1 MFEYFCIQIYI
12 FVFVYNILV
21 VCLSTVVLSV
31 RIGRELKEE
40 VERMGIDVRSV
51 VERALREEVLRRRRE
66 RFRKIL
72 ENALKDMD
80 ISVEEWVRAVK
91 ESRRGRY

>member
-1 MFEYFCIQIYI
+1 M
-12 FVFVYNILV
+12 
-21 VCLSTVVLSV
+21 STVVLSV

-40 VERMGIDVRSV
+40 VERLGIDVRSV
-51 VERALREEVLRRRRE
+51 VERALREEVLKKRRE

-80 ISVEEWVRAVK
+80 ISVEEWVRVVR

>member
-1 MFEYFCIQIYI
+1 M
-12 FVFVYNILV
+12 
-21 VCLSTVVLSV
+21 STVVLSV

-40 VERMGIDVRSV
+40 VERLGIDVRSV
-51 VERALREEVLRRRRE
+51 VERALREEVLKKRRE

-80 ISVEEWVRAVK
+80 ISVEEWVRAVR
-91 ESRRGRY
+91 ESRMGRY

>member
-1 MFEYFCIQIYI
+1 MN
-12 FVFVYNILV
+12 V
-21 VCLSTVVLSV
+21 LSTVVLSV
-31 RIGRELKEE
+31 RIRRELKEE
-40 VERMGIDVRSV
+40 VERMGIDVRGV

-80 ISVEEWVRAVK
+80 ISVEEWVRAVR

>member
-1 MFEYFCIQIYI
+1 M
-12 FVFVYNILV
+12 
-21 VCLSTVVLSV
+21 STVVLSV

-40 VERMGIDVRSV
+40 VERLGIDVRSV
-51 VERALREEVLRRRRE
+51 VERALREEVLKKRRE

-80 ISVEEWVRAVK
+80 ISVEEWVRAVR

>member
-1 MFEYFCIQIYI
+1 M
-12 FVFVYNILV
+12 
-21 VCLSTVVLSV
+21 STVVLSV

-40 VERMGIDVRSV
+40 VERLGIDVRSV
-51 VERALREEVLRRRRE
+51 VERALREEVLKKRRE

-72 ENALKDMD
+72 EKALRDMD
-80 ISVEEWVRAVK
+80 ISVEEWIRAVK

>member
-1 MFEYFCIQIYI
+1 M
-12 FVFVYNILV
+12 
-21 VCLSTVVLSV
+21 STVVLSV

-40 VERMGIDVRSV
+40 VERLGIDVRSV
-51 VERALREEVLRRRRE
+51 VERALREEVLKKRRE

-72 ENALKDMD
+72 EKALKDMD
-80 ISVEEWVRAVK
+80 ISVEEWVRAVG

>member
-1 MFEYFCIQIYI
+1 
-12 FVFVYNILV
+12 
-21 VCLSTVVLSV
+21 VVLSV

-40 VERMGIDVRSV
+40 VERLGIDVRSV
-51 VERALREEVLRRRRE
+51 VERALREEVLKKRRE

-80 ISVEEWVRAVK
+80 ISVEEWVRAVR

>member
-1 MFEYFCIQIYI
+1 
-12 FVFVYNILV
+12 
-21 VCLSTVVLSV
+21 LSTVVLSV

-40 VERMGIDVRSV
+40 VERLGIDVRSV
-51 VERALREEVLRRRRE
+51 VERALREEVLKKRRE

-80 ISVEEWVRAVK
+80 ISVEEWVRAVR
-91 ESRRGRY
+91 ESGRGRY

>member
-1 MFEYFCIQIYI
+1 M
-12 FVFVYNILV
+12 
-21 VCLSTVVLSV
+21 STVVLSV

-40 VERMGIDVRSV
+40 VERLGIDVRSV
-51 VERALREEVLRRRRE
+51 VERALREEVLKKRRE

-80 ISVEEWVRAVK
+80 ISVEEWVRAVG

>member
-1 MFEYFCIQIYI
+1 M
-12 FVFVYNILV
+12 
-21 VCLSTVVLSV
+21 STVVLSV

-40 VERMGIDVRSV
+40 VERLGIDVRSV
-51 VERALREEVLRRRRE
+51 VERALREEVLKKRRE

-72 ENALKDMD
+72 EKALKDMD
-80 ISVEEWVRAVK
+80 ISVEEWVRAVR

>member
-1 MFEYFCIQIYI
+1 M
-12 FVFVYNILV
+12 
-21 VCLSTVVLSV
+21 STVVLSV

-40 VERMGIDVRSV
+40 VERLGIDVRSV
-51 VERALREEVLRRRRE
+51 VERALREEVLKKRRE

-80 ISVEEWVRAVK
+80 ISVEEWVRAVR
-91 ESRRGRY
+91 ESGRGRY

>member
-1 MFEYFCIQIYI
+1 M
-12 FVFVYNILV
+12 

-40 VERMGIDVRSV
+40 VERLGIDVRSV
-51 VERALREEVLRRRRE
+51 VERALREEVLKKRRE

-72 ENALKDMD
+72 EKALKDMD
-80 ISVEEWVRAVK
+80 ISVEEWVRAVG

>member
-1 MFEYFCIQIYI
+1 
-12 FVFVYNILV
+12 
-21 VCLSTVVLSV
+21 LSTVVLSV

-40 VERMGIDVRSV
+40 VERLGIDVRSV
-51 VERALREEVLRRRRE
+51 VERALREEVLKKRRE

-80 ISVEEWVRAVK
+80 ISVEEWVRVVR

>member
-1 MFEYFCIQIYI
+1 
-12 FVFVYNILV
+12 
-21 VCLSTVVLSV
+21 LSTVVLSV

-40 VERMGIDVRSV
+40 VERLGIDVRSV
-51 VERALREEVLRRRRE
+51 VERALREEVLKKRRE

-80 ISVEEWVRAVK
+80 ISVEEWVRAVR